1 MTNALPLIR
10 ILQRLREAFWRRR
23 VLHWVVRAT
32 WLALLVPTV
41 VMAGYLWYDWQ
52 VPWNIWLVLMMLVGF
67 SSLLWSLRPIS
78 LKKMAHRLDNLL
90 EMRSQLIT
98 AYEVSYTANRTGY
111 VDNPIAEQL
120 VQNAVRTAVALRR
133 QVAVLG
139 RGFWLEV
146 HALIAIAA
154 LLGAMLLVDALS
166 PRIPSAAEIELPA
179 SGQEPK
185 ADEVIPPD
193 PVLMPPP
200 PQPISQAQ
208 LQAALEALADALR
221 DQAVSRAAAEA
232 LDRGDLGG
240 AAEELRRLADRL
252 EGLSEQARQQ
262 LGESLQ
268 EAADNMGESV
278 TSLSQPLQS
287 GSQALERSDSSGAS
301 QALEQL
307 AEALDSLDQGQEESP
322 QQSGSEPQ
330 PAAPGSEE
338 GQAGQDGNGG
348 GDGTG
353 DGSGGEGEDGL
364 LAEEEERLPIDGE
377 PVELESESE
386 LDDRVLQPSELDA
399 QATGDERT
407 SDSPFARQPLNA
419 AGDDLGP
426 DALSYPWEKRDIIR
440 QYFTP

>member
-23 VLHWVVRAT
+23 VLHWLVRAT

-41 VMAGYLWYDWQ
+41 VMAGYLWYGWQ
-52 VPWNIWLVLMMLVGF
+52 VPWNIWLVVMMLVGF
-67 SSLLWSLRPIS
+67 SSMLWSLRPIS

-90 EMRSQLIT
+90 GMRSQLIT
-98 AYEVSYTANRTGY
+98 AYEVSYAAGRTGH

-120 VQNAVRTAVALRR
+120 VQDAVRTAVALRR
-133 QVAVLG
+133 QVIVMG

-221 DQAVSRAAAEA
+221 DQAVSRAAAES

-268 EAADNMGESV
+268 EAADNMGGNV
-278 TSLSQPLQS
+278 PSLSQPLQN
-287 GSQALERSDSSGAS
+287 GSQALERSDSPGAS

-307 AEALDSLDQGQEESP
+307 AEALDALDQGQGENP
-322 QQSGSEPQ
+322 QQNGEPQ
-330 PAAPGSEE
+330 PAAPGSEGE
-338 GQAGQDGNGG
+338 TGQDGDGG
-348 GDGTG
+348 GDGAG
-353 DGSGGEGEDGL
+353 DGEGGEGEDGL
-364 LAEEEERLPIDGE
+364 LGEEEERLPIDGE

-426 DALSYPWEKRDIIR
+426 DSLSYPWEKRDIIR

>member
-1 MTNALPLIR
+1 MTNTLPLIR

-23 VLHWVVRAT
+23 VLHWLVRAT

-41 VMAGYLWYDWQ
+41 VMAGYILFGWQ
-52 VPWNIWLVLMMLVGF
+52 VPWNIWLVLMLLVGF

-90 EMRSQLIT
+90 GMRSQLIT
-98 AYEVSYTANRTGY
+98 AYEVSYAAGRTGQ

-120 VQNAVRTAVALRR
+120 VQNAARTAAELRR
-133 QVAVLG
+133 QVVVLG
-139 RGFWLEV
+139 RGFWIEL

-154 LLGAMLLVDALS
+154 LLAAMLLFDALS
-166 PRIPSAAEIELPA
+166 PRIPSVSEIELPA
-179 SGQEPK
+179 PGQEPK

-200 PQPISQAQ
+200 PQPMSQAQ
-208 LQAALEALADALR
+208 LQAALEALAAALR
-221 DQAVSRAAAEA
+221 DQAAGRAAAEA

-252 EGLSEQARQQ
+252 EGLSEQARQE

-268 EAADNMGESV
+268 EAAENMGGNAP
-278 TSLSQPLQS
+278 SLSQPLQS
-287 GSQALERSDSSGAS
+287 GSQALDRGDSPGAS
-301 QALEQL
+301 QALEEL

-322 QQSGSEPQ
+322 QQNGEPQ
-330 PAAPGSEE
+330 PAEPGSEGETGQE
-338 GQAGQDGNGG
+338 GDNG

-353 DGSGGEGEDGL
+353 DGEGGEGEDGL
-364 LAEEEERLPIDGE
+364 LEEEEERLPIDGE

-426 DALSYPWEKRDIIR
+426 DSLSYPWEKRDIIR